1 MDIIEAIKNR
11 RSIRHFKT
19 DPVDEKSVRA
29 VLESAHWAPSWS
41 NNQCWRFVI
50 VRDAAMKEKIAD
62 TLTKIKVEGEM
73 VENAGALAV
82 KQAPLLIVVCAEK
95 GQAGYNIDGTTT
107 TDKGKYWFMFDVALA
122 VENLTLAAQNAGLGS
137 CIIGAF
143 DSIEVEHLLG
153 VPDGFAVV
161 TMTPLGYPEEKGQIS
176 PRKQLSEVLFKEK
189 FGNK

>member
-1 MDIIEAIKNR
+1 MDVFEAMKNR
-11 RSIRHFKT
+11 RSIRHFKSAPI
-19 DPVDEKSVRA
+19 DDKAVQQ

-41 NNQCWRFVI
+41 NNQCWRFII
-50 VRDAAMKEKIAD
+50 VRDAAIKEQIAD
-62 TLTKIKVEGEM
+62 TLTKIKIENEM
-73 VENAGALAV
+73 IENAACQAI

-122 VENLTLAAQNAGLGS
+122 VENLTLAAHAAGLGTV
-137 CIIGAF
+137 IIGAF
-143 DSIEVEHLLG
+143 DSIEVEHILG

-161 TMTPLGYPEEKGQIS
+161 TMTPLGMPEKAGQVS
-176 PRKQLSEVLFKEK
+176 PRKKLTEVLYKEK

>member
-19 DPVDEKSVRA
+19 NAVDEKTVRT

-122 VENLTLAAQNAGLGS
+122 VENLTLAAQAVGLGT

-153 VPDGFAVV
+153 VADGFAVV
-161 TMTPLGYPEEKGQIS
+161 AMTPLGYPEEKGQIS
-176 PRKQLSEVLFKEK
+176 PRKELSEVLYKER